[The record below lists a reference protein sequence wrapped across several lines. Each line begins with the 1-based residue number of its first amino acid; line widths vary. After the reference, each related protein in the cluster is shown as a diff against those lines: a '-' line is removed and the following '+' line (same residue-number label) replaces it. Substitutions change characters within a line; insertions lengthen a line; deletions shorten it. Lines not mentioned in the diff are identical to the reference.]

1 MHPGSKYQIDMC
13 HGPLFS
19 KIVLFSVPLMF
30 SYVLQ
35 MFFNTADLIVVGRF
49 ASADALAA
57 VGSSS
62 GLTSIVLNIFFGLSV
77 GVNVL
82 TARHIGARNLKK
94 AADTV
99 HTAAAVGLLGGIIMS
114 VIGVLGSRWALR
126 QMCTPE
132 KILDQATLYMQIYCA
147 GIPFVVLYNFSSA
160 ILRAQ
165 GDTRRPLFFMVIA
178 GFVNVLLNLF
188 FVLVFHLDAAGVAL
202 ATMLANALSAVMI
215 LTILTRARDACR
227 LVWKKIRIRGDIFL
241 DMLKNGLPPGIQA
254 ACYSASNIAIQSAVN
269 SFGPKAIAGHT
280 AAQSL
285 ECLVYVAS
293 TAYYHTAITFLGQ
306 NHGAKKYKRIV
317 RSIFWCLACT
327 FILSLIAGLTFCFT
341 GTTVLKIY
349 NSDPEVIRWGMVRVK
364 ILFSTYFLTGFMD
377 AICGALRGLG
387 LSVKPTAVTLLGVTG
402 FRIAWE
408 LWVFPHDRT
417 MENLMLSYPISWLIV
432 SVVNGY
438 ILYQAVRDLFRQ
450 AVNQPPHQQ
459 FGTLKTKI

>member
-1 MHPGSKYQIDMC
+1 MHSERKYRIDMC

-57 VGSSS
+57 VGSSY

-82 TARHIGARNLKK
+82 TARHIGARDRKK
-94 AADTV
+94 VADTV
-99 HTAAAVGLLGGIIMS
+99 HTAAAAGLYGGLIMA

-126 QMCTPE
+126 QMSTPE

-147 GIPFVVLYNFSSA
+147 GIPFVVIYNFGSS

-202 ATMLANALSAVMI
+202 ATMMANALSAVMI
-215 LTILTRARDACR
+215 IAVLTGARDASR

-241 DMLKNGLPPGIQA
+241 DMLKNGVPPGIQA
-254 ACYSASNIAIQSAVN
+254 ACYSASNIAIQSSVN
-269 SFGPKAIAGHT
+269 SFGPPAIAGNT

-293 TAYYHTAITFLGQ
+293 TAYYHTAISFLSQ
-306 NHGAKKYKRIV
+306 NRGAQKYKRIV

-327 FILSLIAGLTFCFT
+327 FVLSLIAGFTFCLT

-349 NSDPEVIRWGMVRVK
+349 NSDPEVIRWGMIRVK
-364 ILFSTYFLTGFMD
+364 ILFSTYFLNGFMD

-402 FRIAWE
+402 FRIAWV

-450 AVNQPPHQQ
+450 AVDQHPHQQ
-459 FGTLKTKI
+459 LANLKTKI

>member
-1 MHPGSKYQIDMC
+1 MNSGSKYQIDMC

-30 SYVLQ
+30 SYVMQ

-62 GLTSIVLNIFFGLSV
+62 GLTSMLLNLFFGLSV

-82 TARHIGARNLKK
+82 TARHIGAKDREKVS
-94 AADTV
+94 ATV
-99 HTAAAVGLLGGIIMS
+99 HTAAAVGLCGGIIMA

-126 QMCTPE
+126 QMSTPE
-132 KILDQATLYMQIYCA
+132 KILDQATLYLQIYCS
-147 GIPFVVLYNFSSA
+147 GIPFSVAYNFGSS

-202 ATMLANALSAVMI
+202 ATMMANALSAMMI
-215 LTILTRARDACR
+215 IAVLTRARDACR

-241 DMLKNGLPPGIQA
+241 DMLKNGVPPGIQA
-254 ACYSASNIAIQSAVN
+254 ACYSASNIAIQSSVN
-269 SFGPKAIAGHT
+269 SFGPAAIAGHT

-293 TAYYHTAITFLGQ
+293 TAYYHTAISFLGQ
-306 NHGAKKYKRIV
+306 NRGAKKYKRIV

-327 FILSLIAGLTFCFT
+327 FVLSLTAGFTFCLT
-341 GTTVLKIY
+341 GPTVLKIY

-364 ILFSTYFLTGFMD
+364 ILFSTYFLNGFMD

-387 LSVKPTAVTLLGVTG
+387 LSVKPTAVTLIGVTG
-402 FRIAWE
+402 FRIAWV

-450 AVNQPPHQQ
+450 AVDQHPHQQ
-459 FGTLKTKI
+459 LGTLKTGI

>member
-1 MHPGSKYQIDMC
+1 MNSGSKYQIDMC

-19 KIVLFSVPLMF
+19 KIVLFSIPLMC

-94 AADTV
+94 ASDTV
-99 HTAAAVGLLGGIIMS
+99 HTAAAVGILGGIIMS

-227 LVWKKIRIRGDIFL
+227 LVWKNIRIRSDIFL

-293 TAYYHTAITFLGQ
+293 TAYYHTAISFLGQ

-349 NSDPEVIRWGMVRVK
+349 NSDPEVIRWGMIRVK
-364 ILFSTYFLTGFMD
+364 ILFSTYFLNGFMD
-377 AICGALRGLG
+377 AICGALRGIG

-402 FRIAWE
+402 FRIAWV

-450 AVNQPPHQQ
+450 AVNQHPHYQL
-459 FGTLKTKI
+459 GTLKTKN

>member
-1 MHPGSKYQIDMC
+1 MHSENKYQIDMC

-35 MFFNTADLIVVGRF
+35 MFFSTADLIVVGRF

-57 VGSSS
+57 VGSSY
-62 GLTSIVLNIFFGLSV
+62 GLTSIVLNIFFGLAV

-82 TARHIGARNLKK
+82 TARHIGARDRKK
-94 AADTV
+94 VADTV
-99 HTAAAVGLLGGIIMS
+99 HTAAAAGLYGGIIMA

-126 QMCTPE
+126 QMSTPE

-147 GIPFVVLYNFSSA
+147 GIPFVVIYNFGSS

-202 ATMLANALSAVMI
+202 ATMMANALSAVMI
-215 LTILTRARDACR
+215 IAVLTGARDASR
-227 LVWKKIRIRGDIFL
+227 LVWKKIRFRGDIFL
-241 DMLKNGLPPGIQA
+241 DMLKNGVPPGIQA
-254 ACYSASNIAIQSAVN
+254 ACYSASNIAIQSSVN
-269 SFGPKAIAGHT
+269 SFGPPAIAGNT

-293 TAYYHTAITFLGQ
+293 TAYYHTAISFLSQ
-306 NHGAKKYKRIV
+306 NRGAQKYKRIV

-327 FILSLIAGLTFCFT
+327 FVLSLIAGFTFCLT

-349 NSDPEVIRWGMVRVK
+349 NSDPEVIRWGMIRVK
-364 ILFSTYFLTGFMD
+364 ILFSTYFLNGFMD

-402 FRIAWE
+402 FRIAWV

-450 AVNQPPHQQ
+450 AVNQHPHQQ
-459 FGTLKTKI
+459 LANLKTKI